1 MAAET
6 EAHKKSENAAWF
18 SSFFLYRSQS
28 GVMLSRFFGSDGVF
42 VLV

>member
-6 EAHKKSENAAWF
+6 KAHKKVKTPHGF
-18 SSFFLYRSQS
+18 PLFLYRGQS

>member
-6 EAHKKSENAAWF
+6 KAHKKVKTPHGF
-18 SSFFLYRSQS
+18 PLFLYRSQS